1 MESMA
6 TKRRQRERH
15 VSIRLSE
22 TEAAQLDRVARAA
35 KLGVATWVRRVALLA
50 ADRED
55 PKANRRRA
63 AAALAA
69 LREGITPEQ
78 ARRTL
83 EAARRSE

>member
-1 MESMA
+1 MEFM
-6 TKRRQRERH
+6 TPKRRQRERH

-22 TEAAQLDRVARAA
+22 AEAAQLDRVARAA

-55 PKANRRRA
+55 PQANRRRA

-69 LREGITPEQ
+69 LHEGITPEQ